1 MAWNEMNER
10 RLKELELISSG
21 LRLTAPQVE
30 EIEEL
35 IDLKEQSDA
44 KPEYRHPTMWDGLI
58 VRDCEVMRR
67 GGKWQAGTL
76 YAYYEGNNTFA
87 VCDPSTKDEEWDG
100 TFKAEDIIITIDED
114 DIEWQFKCK
123 MFDIIAGHAGDL
135 NSRCFQAP
143 FEDERTGRIYSL
155 KLEWLNRE
163 RFCDTFDGETL

>member
-10 RLKELELISSG
+10 RMKELELISSSLG
-21 LRLTAPQVE
+21 LTAPQVE

-44 KPEYRHPTMWDGLI
+44 KPEYRKPTKWD
-58 VRDCEVMRR
+58 VNRKCEVFSERYGSGSWVEATILYGLVS
-67 GGKWQAGTL
+67 GGGAYVRLKRNAKLEL
-76 YAYYEGNNTFA
+76 YAAGEIRIL
-87 VCDPSTKDEEWDG
+87 V
-100 TFKAEDIIITIDED
+100 DED

-123 MFDIIAGHAGDL
+123 MLDIIAEHAGDL

-155 KLEWLNRE
+155 TLEWLNRE